1 MSATPGMPD
10 PAALFGDRQNR
21 LRLLL
26 AEAALD
32 AVALVPGP
40 NLSYFSG
47 ATFHLSE
54 RPVLGLFPVR
64 GKPIFLVPVLEAMK
78 VEALP
83 FPTTVFSY
91 DDEAGPAAACAQALG
106 ALQSRLQEARREG
119 VYRPERAADTEG
131 DLWLGVEG
139 RRIRYLE
146 LERMGQT
153 PSHPRVFDADVMFA
167 EQRMR
172 KDDAELAAMRR
183 AVAVAQAAL
192 DATLPML
199 RAGVTEKAVAAE
211 LTLQLLRQGSDPNLP
226 FSPIVAAGANG
237 ASPHAFPSDKVLA
250 PGELVIV
257 DWGACVD
264 GYFSDLTRTFA
275 LGGAPL
281 DPRLAEAY
289 RAVRD
294 ANAAARAAVRP
305 GATGADVDLAA
316 RAVIQAAGLG
326 ERFLHRTGHGL
337 GLEVH
342 EEPDMKAGATTP
354 RLAVGMTFTI
364 EPGVYLP
371 GLGGVRIED
380 DMVVVPGGGE
390 SLSDWD
396 RELMVL
402 D

>member
-1 MSATPGMPD
+1 MSVTPNPSTVI
-10 PAALFGDRQNR
+10 AARLDR

-40 NLSYFSG
+40 NLTYFSG
-47 ATFHLSE
+47 AAFHLSE
-54 RPVLGLFPVR
+54 RPVLGILPVQ

-78 VEALP
+78 VAAMPFEAK
-83 FPTTVFSY
+83 VFSY
-91 DDEAGPAAACAQALG
+91 DDQTGPAAACVQALG
-106 ALQSRLQEARREG
+106 ELQARLGRARREG
-119 VYRPERAADTEG
+119 SYRPERTVGSEEE
-131 DLWLGVEG
+131 LWLGVEG
-139 RRIRYLE
+139 RRMRYLE

-153 PSHPRVFDADVMFA
+153 PSHPRVFDADALFA

-172 KDDAELAAMRR
+172 KDEAELAAMRQ

-192 DATLPML
+192 DATLPL
-199 RAGVTEKAVAAE
+199 IRPGVTEKAVAAE
-211 LTLQLLRQGSDPNLP
+211 LTLQLLRQGSDPGLP
-226 FSPIVAAGANG
+226 FSPIVAAGPNG
-237 ASPHAFPSDKVLA
+237 ASPHAFPTDKVLA

-281 DPRLAEAY
+281 DERLAAAY
-289 RAVRD
+289 AAVRD
-294 ANAAARAAVRP
+294 ANAAGRAAVRP
-305 GATGADVDLAA
+305 GATGADVDRAA
-316 RAVIQAAGLG
+316 REVITAAGLG
-326 ERFLHRTGHGL
+326 EHFLHRTGHGL

-342 EEPDMKAGATTP
+342 EEPDMRAGATAP
-354 RLAVGMTFTI
+354 RLAAGMTFTV

-396 RELMVL
+396 RELRVL
-402 D
+402 A